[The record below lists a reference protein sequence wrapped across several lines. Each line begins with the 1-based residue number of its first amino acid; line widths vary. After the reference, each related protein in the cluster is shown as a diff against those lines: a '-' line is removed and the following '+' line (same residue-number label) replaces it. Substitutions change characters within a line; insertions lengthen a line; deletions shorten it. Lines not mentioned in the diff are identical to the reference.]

1 MSKVD
6 LTPDSKFSLTIKE
19 LVAAAVGF
27 SSLIAMYFTLQA
39 DIAKAMELP
48 EPEVQKIEFDYK
60 DQLVRKTIEL
70 TQEDVST
77 IKSDIE
83 EIKAQLNKMDESYSK
98 SIITEHRVIL

>member
-1 MSKVD
+1 MSKQS

-19 LVAAAVGF
+19 LIAAAVGF

-48 EPEVQKIEFDYK
+48 KPEVQKIEFDYK
-60 DQLVRKTIEL
+60 DQLVRKTIEI

-83 EIKAQLNKMDESYSK
+83 EIKAQLNKMDERLYEISRK
-98 SIITEHRVIL
+98 

>member
-1 MSKVD
+1 MSKQD

-39 DIAKAMELP
+39 DIAKAMDLP

-60 DQLVRKTIEL
+60 DQLVRSTIEKIEADVN
-70 TQEDVST
+70 TVKEDVG
-77 IKSDIE
+77 
-83 EIKAQLNKMDESYSK
+83 EIKESLEKMDERLYEISK
-98 SIITEHRVIL
+98 QK

>member
-1 MSKVD
+1 MSKQN

-19 LVAAAVGF
+19 LIAAAVGF

-60 DQLVRKTIEL
+60 DQLVRSTIEKIESDVN
-70 TQEDVST
+70 TVKEDV
-77 IKSDIE
+77 E
-83 EIKAQLNKMDESYSK
+83 EIKGTLNKVDERLYEMSK
-98 SIITEHRVIL
+98 Q

>member
-1 MSKVD
+1 MSEKS

-19 LVAAAVGF
+19 LIAAAVGF

-83 EIKAQLNKMDESYSK
+83 EIKAQLNKMDERLYELSK
-98 SIITEHRVIL
+98 QR